1 MRRGEREY
9 LTALQGQAADA
20 RRLFSNA
27 MKPERE
33 RMVVKAFLRCIGESF
48 KDDEV
53 QVGQSE
59 PVDVMFRSARF
70 QVRDIVGDKK
80 RGEEWKQRQRQYEE
94 AQSLDELWEPYAPSV
109 QIAFGELSGAVA
121 EALVEK
127 AARYGGEV
135 CKQLDALVYFD
146 PGDRH
151 LYPPVF
157 ELTDA
162 VATELSHQGWRSVSV
177 LSVPYGI
184 VLAASRDAP
193 EFLRKN
199 VAHILKE
206 WPDDKAG
213 AGLFD

>member
-9 LTALQGQAADA
+9 LAALQRQAVEA

-33 RMVVKAFLRCIGESF
+33 RMVVKAFLRCIGEPF
-48 KDDEV
+48 HDDEI

-59 PVDVMFRSARF
+59 PVDVTFRSARF

-80 RGEEWKQRQRQYEE
+80 RGKEWKQRQHQYGN
-94 AQSLDELWEPYAPSV
+94 AQSLGELLEPYVPST
-109 QIAFGELSGAVA
+109 QITFGALSCVA
-121 EALVEK
+121 ADALFEK
-127 AARYGGEV
+127 AARYGGAS

-146 PGDRH
+146 PGGRH

-157 ELTDA
+157 ELTDG
-162 VATELSHQGWRSVSV
+162 VAAELSRQGWRSVSV

-184 VLAASRDAP
+184 VLAASADSP

-199 VAHILKE
+199 VARVLKE
-206 WPDDKAG
+206 WPDDRAG